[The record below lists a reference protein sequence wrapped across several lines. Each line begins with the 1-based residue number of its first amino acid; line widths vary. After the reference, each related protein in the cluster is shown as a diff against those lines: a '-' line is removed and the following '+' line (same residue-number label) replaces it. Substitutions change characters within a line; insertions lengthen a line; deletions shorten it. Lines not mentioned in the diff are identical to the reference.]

1 MKKLEITTRY
11 GKVSETDEFHQQLK
25 DMEREKVVAS
35 YPDATNFNFILI
47 THGNP
52 DKKGDIPAGVIAIRT
67 EFEVAE

>member
-35 YPDATNFNFILI
+35 LAWHLCTSQPLS
-47 THGNP
+47 
-52 DKKGDIPAGVIAIRT
+52 
-67 EFEVAE
+67 